1 MNAKKDNHR
10 LSELAQKWKDGT
22 ITAQEQTE
30 FNEWYDSFDDTS
42 LDEVSTETVAELKH
56 RLYTNVVNHE
66 GIPLAKPLK
75 SVKQW
80 YKIAVAAAVL
90 VVLSTGIYLIN
101 ASNNKKSVNNQ
112 LVKEDVKPGGNRA
125 LLTLA
130 DGTTILIDDVAEGKL
145 AEQSGVVINKT
156 KDGQLVYEFK
166 DANIQNEGL
175 GTQFNTISTPK
186 GGQYQVNLPDGTRVW
201 LNAATSIKFPVTF
214 TGLKERK
221 VELNGEAYF
230 EVHKDKLKPF
240 KVTSD
245 RQEVKVLGTHFN
257 INTYKNESSSKTT
270 LLEGSVQLHSSVA
283 ADLMLKPGEQSVLKG
298 NAVDVNKVNT
308 EEVIAWKN
316 GNFLFNDE
324 SLTSILRQLERW
336 YDVGVDY
343 SHVPDTRYN
352 GYISRNVNLSNVLK
366 MLEVTGNLKF
376 KIEGKVIKV
385 YK

>member
-1 MNAKKDNHR
+1 MNTKKNNQR

-30 FNEWYDSFDDTS
+30 FNQWYDSFDDTS
-42 LDEVSTETVAELKH
+42 LDEVSAETVSQLKQ
-56 RLYTNVVNHE
+56 RLYTNV
-66 GIPLAKPLK
+66 LK
-75 SVKQW
+75 QEDIHPAQPVRSLKLW
-80 YKIAVAAAVL
+80 YRIAAAAAIL
-90 VVLSTGIYLIN
+90 VILSTGIYIIN
-101 ASNNKKSVNNQ
+101 TPNKIYESNDH

-130 DGTTILIDDVAEGKL
+130 DGTTIVIDDATDGKL
-145 AEQSGVVINKT
+145 AEQSGVIITKT
-156 KDGQLVYEFK
+156 KEGQLVYQFK
-166 DANIQNEGL
+166 DSNSSGK
-175 GTQFNTISTPK
+175 GVSKQFNTISTPK
-186 GGQYQVNLPDGTRVW
+186 GGQYQVNLPDGTKVW

-214 TGLKERK
+214 SDLKERR

-240 KVTSD
+240 KVASD
-245 RQEVKVLGTHFN
+245 LQEVEVLGTHFN
-257 INTYKNESSSKTT
+257 VNTYKNERNNKTT
-270 LLEGSVQLHSSVA
+270 LLEGSVELHSSVT
-283 ADLMLKPGEQSVLKG
+283 ADLKLRPGEQSVLNEKG
-298 NAVDVNKVNT
+298 VDVNKVNT

-324 SLTSILRQLERW
+324 RLTSIMRQLERW

-343 SHVPDTRYN
+343 STIPDTRYN
-352 GYISRNVNLSNVLK
+352 GYISKNVNLSNVLN
-366 MLEVTGNLKF
+366 MLEITGNLKF

>member
-1 MNAKKDNHR
+1 MNTPKNNQR

-30 FNEWYDSFDDTS
+30 FNQWYDSFDDTS
-42 LDEVSTETVAELKH
+42 LDEVSTETVSQLKQ
-56 RLYTNVVNHE
+56 RLYTNV
-66 GIPLAKPLK
+66 LK
-75 SVKQW
+75 QEDIHPAQPVRSLKLL
-80 YKIAVAAAVL
+80 YRIAAAAAIL
-90 VVLSTGIYLIN
+90 VVLSTGIYIIN
-101 ASNNKKSVNNQ
+101 TPSKSYDSNDH

-130 DGTTILIDDVAEGKL
+130 DGTTIVIDDATDGKL
-145 AEQSGVVINKT
+145 AEQSGVIITKT
-156 KDGQLVYEFK
+156 KDGQLVYQFK
-166 DANIQNEGL
+166 DSNSSDKGISK
-175 GTQFNTISTPK
+175 QFNTISTPK
-186 GGQYQVNLPDGTRVW
+186 GGQYQVNLPDGTKVW

-214 TGLKERK
+214 SDLKERR

-240 KVTSD
+240 KVASD
-245 RQEVKVLGTHFN
+245 RQEVEVLGTHFN
-257 INTYKNESSSKTT
+257 VNTYKNERNNKTT
-270 LLEGSVQLHSSVA
+270 LLEGSVELHSSVT
-283 ADLMLKPGEQSVLKG
+283 ADLKLKPGEQSVLNEKG
-298 NAVDVNKVNT
+298 VDVNKVNT

-324 SLTSILRQLERW
+324 SLTSIMRQLERW

-343 SHVPDTRYN
+343 STIPDTRYN
-352 GYISRNVNLSNVLK
+352 GYISKNVNLSNVLN
-366 MLEVTGNLKF
+366 MLEITGNLKF